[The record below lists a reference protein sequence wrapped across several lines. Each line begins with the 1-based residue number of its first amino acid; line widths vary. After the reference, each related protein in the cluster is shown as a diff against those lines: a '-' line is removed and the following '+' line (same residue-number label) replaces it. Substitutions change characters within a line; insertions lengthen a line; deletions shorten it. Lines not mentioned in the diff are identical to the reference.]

1 MSDKLNDEAMAL
13 LGKRL
18 EEERLR
24 LRGEIR
30 DELLRSG
37 DEHYAELAGQVHDSG
52 DESVADLV
60 NEVNTTILSKLIREL
75 REVEAAE
82 ERHGSG
88 DYGLCED
95 CGEPIGLERLK
106 AQPATRRCI
115 RDQERFEHESG
126 ADHNPTL

>member
-1 MSDKLNDEAMAL
+1 MSDRLNDDEMTL

-18 EEERLR
+18 EEERVR

-30 DELLRSG
+30 EELLRSEN
-37 DEHYAELAGQVHDSG
+37 EHYAELAGQVHDSG
-52 DESVADLV
+52 DESVADLM

-82 ERHGSG
+82 ERHAG
-88 DYGLCED
+88 DGYGLCED

-106 AQPATRRCI
+106 AQPAARRCI
-115 RDQERFEHESG
+115 RDQERAEAGESHP
-126 ADHNPTL
+126 AM